1 MRLKKCSG
9 CARAIV
15 ESATVCEYCGHSTA
29 EPIGPVP
36 GVDLDALF
44 DFTPDDSTPQAS
56 PPAQPVDEPAAAV
69 DSRDDTDTVP
79 VFDLTDEDY
88 SDPVNES
95 LSPDIEHRSDASAEE
110 AARWLDSLTDDS
122 EPADASEVSGEP
134 AYAAEVSSEA
144 AYASEESEELEA
156 DEPPPGTTPEPAVIA
171 APQGV
176 PTPVMRSGVGRTG
189 VMVGLGVA
197 ILSGIVIMAL
207 MSTRGVAAPAT
218 GAAAPNP
225 AKPAR
230 PAPSQPAQTSPAT
243 AVASAPQWSRNNAEW
258 VGRQRNS
265 AAFELA
271 AINKVA
277 VWMRHVQPMLVVR
290 CSAQKPEVFV
300 FTASAAKMEPQ
311 DENHTVRVQFD
322 SDAMSTERWPDSS
335 EHDALFAPDGQAF
348 LQRLLTAQRLQFGFS
363 PHNADPV
370 VATFQVAGLAE
381 HVASAARQCGWKN
394 R

>member
-1 MRLKKCSG
+1 
-9 CARAIV
+9 V
-15 ESATVCEYCGHSTA
+15 ESATVCEYCGHQTA
-29 EPIGPVP
+29 EPISPVP

-44 DFTPDDSTPQAS
+44 DFTPDDSSPQAS
-56 PPAQPVDEPAAAV
+56 TPAQPVDEPAAAV

-95 LSPDIEHRSDASAEE
+95 LPPDIEHRSDASAEE
-110 AARWLDSLTDDS
+110 ATRWFDSLTDDS
-122 EPADASEVSGEP
+122 EPAYASEVPSEPADASEVSSEP
-134 AYAAEVSSEA
+134 ADASEVSSEA
-144 AYASEESEELEA
+144 AYASEVSDELEA
-156 DEPPPGTTPEPAVIA
+156 DEPPPGTIPEPAVIA
-171 APQGV
+171 AAQGV

-197 ILSGIVIMAL
+197 IFSGIVVMAL
-207 MSTRGVAAPAT
+207 MSTRGVAAPAA
-218 GAAAPNP
+218 GAAPAPHP

-271 AINKVA
+271 SINKVA

-348 LQRLLTAQRLQFGFS
+348 LQRLLTARRLQFGFS

-381 HVASAARQCGWKN
+381 HLASAARQCGWKN